1 MVIRILDH
9 IEHASSYEDG
19 DVIFKLI
26 STPISRGED
35 VVVSFDGI
43 QAVPSAFIN
52 ASLVRLAE
60 LTTVGA
66 IRAHLKITH
75 STRQINEII
84 KSRFDF
90 LASTA
95 T

>member
-9 IEHASSYEDG
+9 VEHASTYEDG
-19 DVIFKLI
+19 DAIFKLI
-26 STPISRGED
+26 SVPISRGED

-60 LTTVGA
+60 LTTVGE
-66 IRAHLKITH
+66 IRAHLKIAQ
-75 STRQINEII
+75 STRQINELIR
-84 KSRFDF
+84 SRFDF
-90 LASTA
+90 LANMAS
-95 T
+95 

>member
-9 IEHASSYEDG
+9 VEHASTYEDG

-26 STPISRGED
+26 STPIKSGED
-35 VVVSFDGI
+35 VVVSFEGI

-60 LTTVGA
+60 LTTVGE
-66 IRAHLKITH
+66 IRAHLKISQ
-75 STRQINEII
+75 STRQINDLIR
-84 KSRFDF
+84 SRFDY

-95 T
+95 

>member
-9 IEHASSYEDG
+9 VEHASSYEDG
-19 DVIFKLI
+19 DAIFKLI
-26 STPISRGED
+26 SAPISRGED

-60 LTTVGA
+60 LTTVGE
-66 IRAHLKITH
+66 IRAHLKIAQ
-75 STRQINEII
+75 STRQINDLIR
-84 KSRFDF
+84 SRFDF
-90 LASTA
+90 LANMAS
-95 T
+95 

>member
-1 MVIRILDH
+1 MVIRILDYV
-9 IEHASSYEDG
+9 EHASTYEDG

-26 STPISRGED
+26 SGPIVNGDD

-60 LTTVGA
+60 LAPIVE
-66 IRAHLKITH
+66 IRAHLKIAQ
-75 STRQINEII
+75 STRQINELIR
-84 KSRFDF
+84 SRFDF
-90 LASTA
+90 LGSA
-95 T
+95 TS